1 MPDTSALP
9 AASPPTYPVTRGQE
23 IMAVAMEMA
32 SAGASPRDIA
42 ARARTSESWAR
53 MALRVLRETPDIAQA
68 ISDGTIGLANGYRV
82 MHQRRFAQRG

>member
-1 MPDTSALP
+1 MN
-9 AASPPTYPVTRGQE
+9 RGQE
-23 IMAVAMEMA
+23 IMAVAMEM
-32 SAGASPRDIA
+32 SPAGASLHDIA
-42 ARARTSESWAR
+42 VKAHTSESWAR